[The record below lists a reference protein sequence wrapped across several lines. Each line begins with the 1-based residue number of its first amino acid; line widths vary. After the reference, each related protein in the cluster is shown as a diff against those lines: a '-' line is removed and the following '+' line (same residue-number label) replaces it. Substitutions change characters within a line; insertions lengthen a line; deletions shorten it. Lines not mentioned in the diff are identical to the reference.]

1 MTKQVKAL
9 LFGVCIA
16 FGILIMPD
24 AIAATETV
32 ITQDTTS
39 TVTTNGN
46 QTTTV
51 KSPPPSA
58 ISPQFGGS
66 NSDLCTISSS
76 GAVQTQ
82 ILGISLGATYTE
94 ENCIRLKKAQK
105 LYMFGMKVAAVSVM
119 CQDPDVWSAMMDAGT
134 PCPIDGLIGEEA
146 KRAWAVKT
154 ESIPKPEEQ
163 HELSAQEKRDKAL
176 NIMGAVAAAFV
187 FFQLLLYV
195 WIHR

>member
-16 FGILIMPD
+16 FGILTIPD

-39 TVTTNGN
+39 TVTTNGE

-76 GAVQTQ
+76 VQ
-82 ILGISLGATYTE
+82 Y
-94 ENCIRLKKAQK
+94 K
-105 LYMFGMKVAAVSVM
+105 
-119 CQDPDVWSAMMDAGT
+119 
-134 PCPIDGLIGEEA
+134 
-146 KRAWAVKT
+146 
-154 ESIPKPEEQ
+154 
-163 HELSAQEKRDKAL
+163 
-176 NIMGAVAAAFV
+176 
-187 FFQLLLYV
+187 
-195 WIHR
+195 HRY